1 MNDLNSLMPG
11 GGISRRSLHFFIL
24 ADCSGSMKVD
34 GRIQSLNYAIA
45 SIAPTLINWEKEQEQ
60 AQIFVRAIA
69 FADQAWWHI
78 ESPQPI
84 ELLNWVPLTHVE
96 KGLTSMG
103 AAIRM
108 VADAI
113 SPEKFEPRSL
123 RPVILL
129 ITDGKPTDVEE
140 FEIGLRELF
149 SLPAGKAA
157 IRLAVAIGQGANVS
171 YLNRFINDP
180 DIPVLIAENVDQIAV
195 KLTAATLA
203 ISKMSSIGSDRKQV
217 TEQIILP
224 AVNSFIQADDDT
236 IV

>member
-1 MNDLNSLMPG
+1 MTVENSLMPG
-11 GGISRRSLHFFIL
+11 GGISRRSLHIFIL
-24 ADCSGSMKVD
+24 ADCSGSMKID

-45 SIAPTLINWEKEQEQ
+45 SIMPNLISWEKEQEQ
-60 AQIFVRAIA
+60 AEIFIRAIA
-69 FADQAWWHI
+69 FADKAWWHI
-78 ESPQPI
+78 ETPQQI
-84 ELLNWVPLTHVE
+84 EHLNWIPLTHVE

-103 AAIRM
+103 AAIRLA
-108 VADAI
+108 ADAL
-113 SPEKFEPRSL
+113 SPGKLEPRAL

-140 FEIGLRELF
+140 FDIGLKELF
-149 SLPAGKAA
+149 SFPAGKAS
-157 IRLAVAIGQGANVS
+157 IRLAVAIGQGANFN

-180 DIPVLIAENVDQIAV
+180 DIPVLVAENVDQIVV

-203 ISKMSSIGSDRKQV
+203 ISKMSSVGSNRKEV

-224 AVNSFIQADDDT
+224 ALNSFSQADDDT